1 MFCTHI
7 KWKWFT
13 KVYKWFSNFYRWY
26 HFIVKNHVWCELKST
41 TSIFLVHLSTR
52 IIRAAQLHH
61 FVNTFNS
68 SWQSSSVLVAI
79 ALSSANW
86 NQCLGISMLE
96 KVYPIHLTRS
106 WSTVFIRVLTT
117 KLNNSRLKQSPCKTP
132 LPTINGSFLY
142 WSVAIVIIIIIIII
156 VIIITIIIVDK
167 KKDVKNKQKYL
178 QNKFYR
184 NST

>member
-1 MFCTHI
+1 MFCTYI
-7 KWKWFT
+7 KWEWFT
-13 KVYKWFSNFYRWY
+13 KVYKWFSN
-26 HFIVKNHVWCELKST
+26 ST
-41 TSIFLVHLSTR
+41 GGIISLLLIMYGLNWQPLHPFFLTPNVVHLSTR

-117 KLNNSRLKQSPCKTP
+117 KLNNSGLKQSACKTP
-132 LPTINGSFLY
+132 LPAINGSVFY
-142 WSVAIVIIIIIIII
+142 WSVAIV
-156 VIIITIIIVDK
+156 TA
-167 KKDVKNKQKYL
+167 
-178 QNKFYR
+178 
-184 NST
+184 